1 MKEKSEPSRRGFLKS
16 LSTATAAVV
25 IGTNV
30 FAAEK
35 QPFAYLKRSARIG
48 PNDQINLALIGC
60 ILNCRRENV
69 NFTIKKSRKME
80 SKAAVSPKALEGNG
94 NTITDEELEALN
106 LSSRQIALLLTKS
119 LEVRELDKINSFY
132 DYEKEYIRI
141 VKDIGRQA
149 MEKQLGDA
157 GKDRRK
163 KKHF

>member
-1 MKEKSEPSRRGFLKS
+1 
-16 LSTATAAVV
+16 
-25 IGTNV
+25 
-30 FAAEK
+30 
-35 QPFAYLKRSARIG
+35 
-48 PNDQINLALIGC
+48 
-60 ILNCRRENV
+60 
-69 NFTIKKSRKME
+69 ME

>member
-1 MKEKSEPSRRGFLKS
+1 
-16 LSTATAAVV
+16 
-25 IGTNV
+25 
-30 FAAEK
+30 
-35 QPFAYLKRSARIG
+35 
-48 PNDQINLALIGC
+48 
-60 ILNCRRENV
+60 
-69 NFTIKKSRKME
+69 ME
-80 SKAAVSPKALEGNG
+80 SKAAVSPKALEAKG